1 MPQVPKPES
10 PQPDAQPAAPAR
22 RSRQEMIADTT
33 ARLVAEARRAFAERG
48 YAEVAAADLCAA
60 AGFTRGALY
69 HHFGG
74 KEGLLE
80 AVLAEIEREIDA
92 RLDAAAQ
99 AHPDPWQA
107 FRACC
112 LSYLDLAL
120 EPEIQRIVLRDAPAV
135 LGQRF
140 RDLDE
145 AATLGP
151 MIEAIRDLTAQGY
164 IRPGDVEVL
173 ARLLNGAVLEA
184 ALWVAAGEDAAE
196 RLPRARATV
205 EMLLDSLRAPV
216 PAAG

>member
-1 MPQVPKPES
+1 MSDTPRPS
-10 PQPDAQPAAPAR
+10 R
-22 RSRQEMIADTT
+22 RNRKDMIAQTT
-33 ARLVAEARRAFAERG
+33 ARLVAEARRAFAMRG
-48 YAEVAAADLCAA
+48 YAEVSAAELCAA

-80 AVLAEIEREIDA
+80 AVLAQIDSEVGA
-92 RLDAAAQ
+92 RLDAAAH
-99 AHPDPWQA
+99 AHSDPWAA

-140 RDLDE
+140 RDLD
-145 AATLGP
+145 AAASLEP
-151 MIEAIRDLTAQGY
+151 MIDAVRGLMDAGY
-164 IRPGDVEVL
+164 IRSGDVEVL

-184 ALWVAAGEDAAE
+184 ALWVAAGEEPAR

-205 EMLLDSLRAPV
+205 ELLLDGLRAPGSC
-216 PAAG
+216 PSALAAD

>member
-1 MPQVPKPES
+1 MYVNTKLLMAEQTMSE
-10 PQPDAQPAAPAR
+10 R
-22 RSRQEMIADTT
+22 RTRKEMIADTT
-33 ARLVAEARRAFAERG
+33 ARLVAEARRAFAQHG
-48 YAEVAAADLCAA
+48 YAEVSAADLCAA

-80 AVLAEIEREIDA
+80 AVLAEIDREVGA
-92 RLDAAAQ
+92 RLDAAAH
-99 AHPDPWQA
+99 AHADPWEA

-140 RDLDE
+140 RELDE
-145 AATLGP
+145 AASLEP
-151 MIEAIRDLTAQGY
+151 MIVSIRGLMDAGY
-164 IRPGDVEVL
+164 IRSGDVEVL
-173 ARLLNGAVLEA
+173 GRLVNGAVLEA
-184 ALWVAAGEDAAE
+184 ALWVAADEEPAR

-205 EMLLDSLRAPV
+205 ELLLDGLRARE
-216 PAAG
+216 A